1 MSNHNHST
9 TRTRKLVT
17 VGALGGISIFLG
29 VTRLGFIPLGIFN
42 FTIMH
47 IPVIIG
53 ALLEGPIVGAA
64 TGLIF
69 GLFSMYQNFV
79 APTSLIFFVF
89 LNPIVALIPRILIGL
104 VSYYVYKLLKNKFKN
119 KSVSIAIAAVAGT
132 LTNSI
137 GVLGLI
143 YVLYLEQYAEALNIS
158 KDLVATTLLGTLV
171 TNSLAEAIF
180 SALIAIPLI
189 TIMSKIRR
197 N

>member
-1 MSNHNHST
+1 MNSEIYST
-9 TRTRKLVT
+9 KRTRKLVT
-17 VGALGGISIFLG
+17 IGALGGISIFLG

-69 GLFSMYQNFV
+69 GLFSMYQNFI
-79 APTSLIFFVF
+79 APSSLIFFVF
-89 LNPIVALIPRILIGL
+89 LNPIVALVPRILIGI
-104 VSYYVYKLLKNKFKN
+104 VSYYVYKLLKNRIKN
-119 KSVSIAIAAVAGT
+119 KSFSIGIAAIAGT

-143 YVLYLEQYAEALNIS
+143 YVLYLENYAKALNIPET
-158 KDLVATTLLGTLV
+158 LVGSTLLGTLL
-171 TNSLAEAIF
+171 TNGLAEAIF
-180 SALIAIPLI
+180 SALVAIPLV